1 MTKFEAYIM
10 RFIAFYRKAKEYF
23 DRVIAFWLSI
33 VICIGLGIFALY
45 VEYVLHIYFW
55 GIELSIIFIV
65 LGILGLILKL
75 TGNLR

>member
-10 RFIAFYRKAKEYF
+10 RFVAFYRKAKEYF

-33 VICIGLGIFALY
+33 VICIGLGIIALY
-45 VEYVLHIYFW
+45 YEYVLHIYFW
-55 GIELSIIFIV
+55 GIELSIFFIV

-75 TGNLR
+75 TGNLK